1 MVPMSVINRVFAD
14 RINRMKPLGWA
25 RMQSDWCPFKKI
37 PSRKDIDTQGEG
49 HKVIE
54 AGLE

>member
-1 MVPMSVINRVFAD
+1 MSVINRVFAD